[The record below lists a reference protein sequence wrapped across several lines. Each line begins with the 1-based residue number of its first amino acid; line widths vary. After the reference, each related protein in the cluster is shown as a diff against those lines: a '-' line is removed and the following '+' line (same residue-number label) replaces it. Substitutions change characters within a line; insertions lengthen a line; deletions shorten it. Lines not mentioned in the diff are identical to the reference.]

1 MREKELKLEWI
12 EDTLGDSEAK
22 FGEFIL
28 TVEQYYKGGELPEI
42 ELNGY
47 KVLTCPLEE
56 SHRAAQLAAEQAA
69 RELCEQFKALGE
81 VLATA
86 PKGATGKEVDAS
98 A

>member
-1 MREKELKLEWI
+1 MSEKELKLEWI

-28 TVEQYYKGGELPEI
+28 TVKNHYKGGVLPEI

-47 KVLTCPLEE
+47 TVFECSVEDTHK
-56 SHRAAQLAAEQAA
+56 AAQLAAEQAA

-81 VLATA
+81 VL
-86 PKGATGKEVDAS
+86 GVSE
-98 A
+98 